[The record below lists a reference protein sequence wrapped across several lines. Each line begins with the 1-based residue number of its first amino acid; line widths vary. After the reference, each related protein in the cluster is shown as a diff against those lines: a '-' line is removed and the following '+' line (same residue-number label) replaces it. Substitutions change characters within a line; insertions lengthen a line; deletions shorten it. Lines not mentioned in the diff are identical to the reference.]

1 MLYEVQ
7 SPYRSCH
14 IPAPSSS
21 RVPRAYSSFQGLQT
35 LVCNARWIFN
45 NGGAIARFM
54 GLTGDGN
61 HQRRD
66 CRLRVRC
73 EQRTP
78 ATNVMSMN
86 AGKGAEENVQA
97 FG

>member
-1 MLYEVQ
+1 
-7 SPYRSCH
+7 
-14 IPAPSSS
+14 
-21 RVPRAYSSFQGLQT
+21 
-35 LVCNARWIFN
+35 
-45 NGGAIARFM
+45 M